1 MLFFF
6 LLCKFIYSKTNSK
19 LRSFSQLFHFHIL
32 SGLKIVHHV
41 KNSNSAGR
49 WEGTGV
55 GGPSCITFPTTR
67 LPGRGRHSQHWVHVV
82 FFATCVAILAL
93 IESRSPYSETRHFF
107 FSSLSLC
114 RGCRYRSV
122 PQPWPSVTWD
132 ITMFIAVGYG
142 NVCLFASL
150 SGSVRWSHFTIEDVF
165 SKAFKVFSNSSLAW

>member
-1 MLFFF
+1 MLFFFF

-67 LPGRGRHSQHWVHVV
+67 LPGRGCHSQHWVYVG

-107 FSSLSLC
+107 FFFLKSLSWVSLQIGASTMTLSHMRHHYVYC
-114 RGCRYRSV
+114 CGIWKCV
-122 PQPWPSVTWD
+122 FVCFAIGKCTL
-132 ITMFIAVGYG
+132 ITFYHRR
-142 NVCLFASL
+142 CF
-150 SGSVRWSHFTIEDVF
+150 
-165 SKAFKVFSNSSLAW
+165 